1 MSSQEGGSDPDAG
14 TQLAI
19 ATRMSIEAMDSDF
32 ERACEREADYQSGLH
47 RALQKSLD
55 GDVSAHPV
63 DGDAKK
69 PIRLPSNIHEGEG
82 GDAAHLVTEAQA
94 ETQLQADLATA
105 MRASLPPRE
114 SRGEQTCGSSSTNTS
129 QILDEGYVCD
139 SESSD
144 DSASGSDESSTDDQ
158 GTASEDEEGL
168 PLGPF
173 SPPPKAS
180 LDPPCV
186 SPAQPLCISFK
197 PEHAQSGSS
206 QKVRHPG
213 RQKAVYPDG
222 RNYRHAGTHH
232 AKTTSPLF
240 PTQLRLTDGSGPKL
254 RKVRCDFEGTID
266 PGFMRKKC
274 TYVSPGGEACGGCL
288 MVYGNKGKL
297 CTFINKRGKV

>member
-1 MSSQEGGSDPDAG
+1 
-14 TQLAI
+14 
-19 ATRMSIEAMDSDF
+19 MSIEEMDSDF

-47 RALQKSLD
+47 RALQESLD

-144 DSASGSDESSTDDQ
+144 DSASDSDESSTDDQ
-158 GTASEDEEGL
+158 GTDSEDGRR
-168 PLGPF
+168 
-173 SPPPKAS
+173 SPTGTFLSTTESK
-180 LDPPCV
+180 L
-186 SPAQPLCISFK
+186 
-197 PEHAQSGSS
+197 GSS
-206 QKVRHPG
+206 
-213 RQKAVYPDG
+213 
-222 RNYRHAGTHH
+222 
-232 AKTTSPLF
+232 
-240 PTQLRLTDGSGPKL
+240 
-254 RKVRCDFEGTID
+254 
-266 PGFMRKKC
+266 MR
-274 TYVSPGGEACGGCL
+274 
-288 MVYGNKGKL
+288 
-297 CTFINKRGKV
+297 